1 MHVEEDFQQVT
12 EVVVIPE
19 RLLGDTTT
27 KNILSELRDVKGIRG
42 IIIQGPSY
50 ITRTMKI
57 GDQVIKPSVK
67 VGKFIIEIEEEGVV
81 EEIRRIC
88 DSFLPFGYIISVS
101 KYKRRKPT
109 VSEYLGKKPVKELG
123 VLRKKEGD

>member
-1 MHVEEDFQQVT
+1 VEEDFQQVT

-27 KNILSELRDVKGIRG
+27 KNILSELQNVKGIKG

-57 GDQVIKPSVK
+57 GYHRN
-67 VGKFIIEIEEEGVV
+67 
-81 EEIRRIC
+81 RR
-88 DSFLPFGYIISVS
+88 
-101 KYKRRKPT
+101 RRG
-109 VSEYLGKKPVKELG
+109 SG
-123 VLRKKEGD
+123 GDEADM

>member
-1 MHVEEDFQQVT
+1 MEEDFQQVT

-27 KNILSELRDVKGIRG
+27 KNILSELRNVKGIRG

-88 DSFLPFGYIISVS
+88 FLPFGYIISVS
-101 KYKRRKPT
+101 KHKRRKPT

-123 VLRKKEGD
+123 VLRKKGGD

>member
-1 MHVEEDFQQVT
+1 
-12 EVVVIPE
+12 
-19 RLLGDTTT
+19 
-27 KNILSELRDVKGIRG
+27 
-42 IIIQGPSY
+42 
-50 ITRTMKI
+50 MKI

-81 EEIRRIC
+81 EEMRRIC
-88 DSFLPFGYIISVS
+88 DSFLPFSYISVS

-123 VLRKKEGD
+123 VLKKKGGD